1 MRILIADDHPLVR
14 RGVRALLE
22 EAFPGS
28 AVGEAD
34 DLAALMSS
42 ARGAP
47 WDIVLLDL
55 SMPSTSGLEG
65 LLKLKRVCP
74 ETPVLVLS
82 VHAEEQYAV
91 RALKAGAMGYLTKD
105 HSVEELVKAVRH
117 ILARRRYVSPNLAER
132 LALNLVDDSGKPLHE
147 ALSQQ
152 EFRVMCLIGQGKTV
166 SEIAELLHLSVKT
179 VSTYRTRVLEKMD
192 MRSNAELVRY
202 CVEHRVVG

>member
-14 RGVRALLE
+14 RGVRNLLE

-28 AVGEAD
+28 SVGEAD

-42 ARGAP
+42 ARKAP

-65 LLKLKRVCP
+65 LLKLKRACP

-132 LALNLVDDSGKPLHE
+132 LALNLADDSGKPLHE

-152 EFRVMCLIGQGKTV
+152 EFRVMCLIGQGRTV
-166 SEIAELLHLSVKT
+166 SDIAELLHLSVKT

-192 MRSNAELVRY
+192 MKSNAELVRY

>member
-14 RGVRALLE
+14 RGVRNLLE
-22 EAFPGS
+22 EAFPGAS
-28 AVGEAD
+28 VGEAD
-34 DLAALMSS
+34 DLGALMDS
-42 ARGAP
+42 ARRAH
-47 WDIVLLDL
+47 WDVVLLDL
-55 SMPSTSGLEG
+55 SMPNASGLEG
-65 LLKLKRVCP
+65 LLKLKRLRP

-117 ILARRRYVSPNLAER
+117 VLAKRRYVSANLAER
-132 LALNLVDDSGKPLHE
+132 LALNLADNSGNPPHE

-152 EFRVMCLIGQGKTV
+152 EFRVMCLIGEGKTV
-166 SEIAELLHLSVKT
+166 GEIAERLHLSVKT

-192 MRSNAELVRY
+192 MKSNAELVRY
-202 CVEHRVVG
+202 CVENRVVG

>member
-14 RGVRALLE
+14 RGVRNLLE

-28 AVGEAD
+28 SVGEAD
-34 DLAALMSS
+34 DLAALMNS
-42 ARGAP
+42 ARGAR

-55 SMPSTSGLEG
+55 SMPNTSGLEG
-65 LLKLKRVCP
+65 LLKLRRACP

-117 ILARRRYVSPNLAER
+117 VLARRRYVSSNLAER
-132 LALNLVDDSGKPLHE
+132 LALNLTDDTGKPLHE
-147 ALSQQ
+147 SLSQQ

-166 SEIAELLHLSVKT
+166 SDIAEQLHLSVKT
-179 VSTYRTRVLEKMD
+179 VSTYRTRVLEKMG
-192 MRSNAELVRY
+192 MRTNAELVRY